1 MKFAKK
7 YVLIDQDNYQRL
19 TKSNEVET
27 TQTKHLFQHPDVK
40 IAKKQHKRMEQI
52 ANDERLSDSE
62 KLLHHS
68 QALKR
73 YLESFKNAIKLSK
86 SQAILGDIG
95 VKKDLSLATAQS
107 PISAQQTQVS
117 QQNLQ
122 RMLINND
129 LLAGQYMP
137 GTMYQGMGVQSPQ
150 ALTQQYL
157 NSQGPMFNMAA
168 AERDMANIMGL

>member
-1 MKFAKK
+1 MKFVKK

-19 TKSNEVET
+19 TKSNEVKT
-27 TQTKHLFQHPDVK
+27 TQTKHIFQHPDVK

-73 YLESFKNAIKLSK
+73 YLESFKDAIKLSK

-95 VKKDLSLATAQS
+95 VKKDLSLATESQS
-107 PISAQQTQVS
+107 SATTPLKAMTES
-117 QQNLQ
+117 QASATTHLKTESD
-122 RMLINND
+122 IE
-129 LLAGQYMP
+129 P
-137 GTMYQGMGVQSPQ
+137 
-150 ALTQQYL
+150 
-157 NSQGPMFNMAA
+157 
-168 AERDMANIMGL
+168 